1 MKPSRIAHLVAC
13 AGLLTA
19 CGGPRMRGAASQ
31 QSVVLCPS
39 TASQFFGWPQI
50 LQRGFPHALAESLA
64 ATAERPSG
72 LTRDALATLRAQ
84 FQLDTSVAA
93 QAVLFL
99 AFREAAMKDLN
110 LRLLILPRVL
120 GRLIGDGQIA
130 PQAMFVGP
138 WRVMPEGERE
148 FMMEA
153 LGQAGARPPAQWA
166 EEHLACLE
174 LDRLAPLFVPNSATT
189 LMDLSVDPTAFI
201 MALRALENGGPSG
214 RDAVGRILKLAKV
227 DPPLYTFVT
236 RVVRGLQLEKWQKM
250 TPKF

>member
-1 MKPSRIAHLVAC
+1 MTAWRIAHLVAL
-13 AGLLTA
+13 AGLLAA
-19 CGGPRMRGAASQ
+19 CGGPRTRSAASQ

-39 TASQFFGWPQI
+39 TATQYFGWPQI
-50 LQRGFPHALAESLA
+50 LQRGFPHALADSLA
-64 ATAERPSG
+64 ATAERPAG
-72 LTRDALATLRAQ
+72 LSRDVLASLRME

-93 QAVLFL
+93 EAVLFL

-120 GRLIGDGQIA
+120 GQLIGNGQIA

-138 WRVMPEGERE
+138 WRAMPEGERQ

-153 LGQAGARPPAQWA
+153 LDQAGAGPPAQWA

-174 LDRLAPLFVPNSATT
+174 LDRLAPLFVPSSATT

-201 MALRALENGGPSG
+201 TALRALENGGPMG
-214 RDAVGRILKLAKV
+214 RAAVGRILTLAKV
-227 DPPLYTFVT
+227 DPPLYTFAA

-250 TPKF
+250 TPRF